1 MAFDFKQKLPTPQE
15 IRELYPV
22 PAHVAQIKKRE
33 TKKSVKFSPANP
45 TDLSPSSD
53 PAPQITKSLSATM
66 CAVWSGFRKRSRT
79 KS

>member
-22 PAHVAQIKKRE
+22 PAHVAQIKKERDE
-33 TKKSVKFSPANP
+33 KFSPANP

-66 CAVWSGFRKRSRT
+66 CAVWSGFRKRLRT